1 MESDK
6 FAIFPERMAM
16 PNTSLVSIR
25 QISFYILLIFLGI
38 FLIGQLNAFIPAF
51 LGALTFHVLLS
62 KPMNWLTDRK
72 KWSPG
77 LAATALLLF
86 TIIVVLVPISMAFNI
101 VYNKVGYAIQHSGN
115 VMAGLTSL
123 INQAEQRFQITLI
136 SDQNIEK
143 IGLLFASIL
152 PKVVGATVD
161 SLLTMV
167 MMLFI
172 LFFLLSNNKAIQ
184 NWCLH
189 HVPLQ
194 QENTRRLGKELNT
207 LVLSNALGIPATA
220 LFQGVIGA
228 IGYYFLGVK
237 DVGFWMVV
245 TCIASMIPMVGAALA
260 WVPVALIFFAEGDTT
275 RGIIMLVYGAV
286 VMGVLDNVFRM
297 SIQKKVGDT
306 HPLIT
311 TFGVILGVKLFG
323 FIGLI
328 FGPIVIALFILLVKI
343 YIHEFV
349 DSK

>member
-1 MESDK
+1 VESDK

-167 MMLFI
+167 MM
-172 LFFLLSNNKAIQ
+172 
-184 NWCLH
+184 
-189 HVPLQ
+189 
-194 QENTRRLGKELNT
+194 
-207 LVLSNALGIPATA
+207 
-220 LFQGVIGA
+220 
-228 IGYYFLGVK
+228 
-237 DVGFWMVV
+237 
-245 TCIASMIPMVGAALA
+245 
-260 WVPVALIFFAEGDTT
+260 
-275 RGIIMLVYGAV
+275 
-286 VMGVLDNVFRM
+286 
-297 SIQKKVGDT
+297 
-306 HPLIT
+306 
-311 TFGVILGVKLFG
+311 
-323 FIGLI
+323 
-328 FGPIVIALFILLVKI
+328 
-343 YIHEFV
+343 
-349 DSK
+349 

>member
-6 FAIFPERMAM
+6 FSIFPKRMAM
-16 PNTSLVSIR
+16 PNTSIVSIR

-38 FLIGQLNAFIPAF
+38 FLLGQLNAFIPAF

-143 IGLLFASIL
+143 IGLLFAGIL

-194 QENTRRLGKELNT
+194 HENTRRLGKELNT

-228 IGYYFLGVK
+228 IGYYFLGVT
-237 DVGFWMVV
+237 DIGFWMVV
-245 TCIASMIPMVGAALA
+245 TCITSMIPMVGAALA
-260 WVPVALIFFAEGDTT
+260 WVPVALIFFAEGDST